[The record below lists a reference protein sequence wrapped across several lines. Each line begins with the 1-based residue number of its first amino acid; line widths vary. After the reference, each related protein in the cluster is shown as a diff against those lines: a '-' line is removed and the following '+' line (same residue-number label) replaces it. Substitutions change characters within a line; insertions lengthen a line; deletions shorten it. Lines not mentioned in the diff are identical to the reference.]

1 MLARVRNDNL
11 CASPCGSTESISA
24 RAVGRLTR
32 SHRRGSWRG
41 RHSMRRQRKA
51 GGPMTRRTTGMPMSH
66 GAGIRRGRCKH
77 AQSKRTASAK
87 TIAQPAHRTRKYTT
101 KTHLDTQRRRG
112 KEPYARSR
120 VQLVA
125 WESCGACVDGAWG
138 FSRLRQTVH
147 TFKNKVRALH
157 KLHESW
163 KILYFFGFLV
173 G

>member
-1 MLARVRNDNL
+1 MRLHGKHFSEGSRKINQVSPSRLVARPAQHEAAEGVR
-11 CASPCGSTESISA
+11 
-24 RAVGRLTR
+24 RAHDATDHRNANVAEGR
-32 SHRRGSWRG
+32 
-41 RHSMRRQRKA
+41 
-51 GGPMTRRTTGMPMSH
+51 H

-147 TFKNKVRALH
+147 T
-157 KLHESW
+157 
-163 KILYFFGFLV
+163 
-173 G
+173 